1 MSVTPALFTFQSHVK
16 PNYCFLASKDT
27 DSGVDKDIKKCFSG
41 WQSRQKQLK
50 APNVNKC
57 LFDFI
62 KFTLLFF

>member
-1 MSVTPALFTFQSHVK
+1 MSVTPALFTLQSHVK

-27 DSGVDKDIKKCFSG
+27 DLGVDKDIKKC

-50 APNVNKC
+50 ASNVNKC

-62 KFTLLFF
+62 KFTLSFF